1 MDDDEFEQN
10 RSALIT
16 QYLERPKQLCS
27 LASCHWGQIRSQ
39 MYHFDSGMLKKFATF
54 QKQIN
59 RHNRSRCTASTQTRT
74 DTVIL

>member
-27 LASCHWGQIRSQ
+27 LASCHWSQIRSQ
-39 MYHFDSGMLKKFATF
+39 LYHFDSGVLNKFAKF
-54 QKQIN
+54 QKVN
-59 RHNRSRCTASTQTRT
+59 RNNRSRSTASTQTRT
-74 DTVIL
+74 DTVILR